1 MPMQRVKLSPEGPEV
16 SRLVFGWWR
25 AQDDPEGSSPDRILA
40 KVHRCLELGIT
51 TMDHADI
58 YGLYENEELFGA
70 ALKQEPSLRD
80 KIEII
85 TKCGISVPSEGKP
98 NARLPHYDS
107 TAKNIV
113 ACAERSLQKLG
124 VDHID
129 LLLIHRPDWL
139 TTADETADGLQQLL
153 DAGKIR
159 HAGVSNYLVPQF
171 ELLNDRLDGQ
181 LVTNQVEVHLLKM
194 DALYDGSL
202 HQCEQARI
210 RPMAWSPMAGGRL
223 FDPEN
228 EAAARIRAACAELS
242 EKYGGATV
250 DQFAFA
256 WLLAHPSGMVPVIG
270 TNSLDRI
277 DSAAKSAEIVLERQD
292 WYALWQA
299 AMGQSVP

>member
-25 AQDDPEGSSPDRILA
+25 AQDDPDGSSPDRILA

-139 TTADETADGLQQLL
+139 STAE
-153 DAGKIR
+153 
-159 HAGVSNYLVPQF
+159 
-171 ELLNDRLDGQ
+171 

-228 EAAARIRAACAELS
+228 EAATRIRAACAELS